1 MMNNGGAEF
10 TSEQVEQQID
20 MLAHP
25 KRSWSTPS
33 PEARLISDLYQ
44 VGAEDHTTLENAW
57 QRLAERVAVQNQA
70 NAAGNAVQQSRSSRK
85 MLPERQERPR
95 NMPREG
101 TRERP
106 PHKMLRLLQICAAL
120 LVVAVLVAGTT
131 IVMNNVRQ
139 SHASKTA
146 TDVTAT
152 PGNITSSTAGL
163 YISTLNGVYREDLV
177 SGNVIWH
184 YAADQQQT
192 LAISPVNVV
201 DNVAI
206 FQVQSATT
214 AKIVGVD
221 SATGKQLWEIK
232 EKNAATNLLAS
243 GDFVLAIVP
252 KTSEAGI
259 STITAYKARTGGQS
273 WSYKPVLTVG
283 NAPANLY
290 DKETLAN
297 GVLYLV
303 YGPQVFAL
311 QASSGQIL
319 WRKALPTGFGEEMA
333 SKPTVS
339 GNRLYFSDY
348 KKQIGTTV
356 TSVQGWLFAIDTTN
370 GDIIWHVLT
379 KYSREGVVNFAPG
392 PAVIGNVLYVAGSTA
407 VPPNTGNLLYAYS
420 TSNGA
425 LLQNSLQQE
434 GSIFPAP
441 VALHN
446 LLIYGLPQGN
456 DGRVKLVAFNPAAQT
471 IAWSAPVIFNEFAV
485 QDVMKVANDVI
496 YVTASPRILAYTIT
510 GKLLQT
516 YSTQSPLPRPPNSL
530 WSYSVIA

>member
-20 MLAHP
+20 MLARP
-25 KRSWSTPS
+25 KRSWSNPS
-33 PEARLISDLYQ
+33 PEERLISDLYQ

-57 QRLAERVAVQNQA
+57 QRLAKRVAVQNQA
-70 NAAGNAVQQSRSSRK
+70 NAAGNAVQRSRSSRK

-95 NMPREG
+95 NMSREA

-120 LVVAVLVAGTT
+120 LVVAALVAGTT
-131 IVMNNVRQ
+131 IVMNNIRQ

-163 YISTLNGVYREDLV
+163 YISTPNGVYREDLT

-184 YAADQQQT
+184 YATDQQQM
-192 LAISPVNVV
+192 AIDPVNVV

-221 SATGKQLWEIK
+221 SATGKHLWDTK
-232 EKNAATNLLAS
+232 EKDAATNLLAS
-243 GDFVLAIVP
+243 GDVILAIVH

-259 STITAYKARTGGQS
+259 STITAYKARTGSQF
-273 WSYKPVLTVG
+273 WSYQPVLTAG

-290 DKETLAN
+290 DNETLAN

-319 WRKALPTGFGEEMA
+319 WSKTLPPGFGEEMA

-348 KKQIGTTV
+348 KKKIGTNV

-370 GDIIWHVLT
+370 GDLIWHVLT

-392 PAVIGNVLYVAGSTA
+392 PAVIGNVLYVTGSTA
-407 VPPNTGNLLYAYS
+407 IPPNTENLLYAYN

-446 LLIYGLPQGN
+446 LLIYGLPQGS
-456 DGRVKLVAFNPAAQT
+456 DSKVKLVAFNPAAQT
-471 IAWSAPVIFNEFAV
+471 IAWSVPVIFNASAV
-485 QDVMKVANDVI
+485 QGVMKVANDVI
-496 YVTASPRILAYTIT
+496 YVPAYPRILAYTMT

-516 YSTQSPLPRPPNSL
+516 YSTQSPLPRPPNAV

>member
-20 MLAHP
+20 MLARP
-25 KRSWSTPS
+25 KRSWSNPS
-33 PEARLISDLYQ
+33 PEERLISDLYQ

-70 NAAGNAVQQSRSSRK
+70 NAVQQNRSSRK

-95 NMPREG
+95 NMSREG
-101 TRERP
+101 TRERLP
-106 PHKMLRLLQICAAL
+106 RTMLRLLQICAAL
-120 LVVAVLVAGTT
+120 LVVAALVAGTT
-131 IVMNNVRQ
+131 IVMNNVHQ
-139 SHASKTA
+139 SQATKTA
-146 TDVTAT
+146 TSVTAT
-152 PGNITSSTAGL
+152 PGSATTGV
-163 YISTLNGVYREDLV
+163 YISTLHGVYREDLA

-184 YAADQQQT
+184 YATDQQQN
-192 LAISPVNVV
+192 LAISPANVV

-206 FQVQSATT
+206 FQIESTTT
-214 AKIVGVD
+214 AKIVGID
-221 SATGKQLWEIK
+221 SATGKQLWETR
-232 EKNAATNLLAS
+232 EKDAATNLLAS
-243 GDFVLAIVP
+243 GDLVLALVH

-259 STITAYKARTGGQS
+259 STINAYKARTGSQF
-273 WSYKPVLTVG
+273 WSYQPVLTAG
-283 NAPANLY
+283 NTPANLY
-290 DKETLAN
+290 DNETLAN

-319 WRKALPTGFGEEMA
+319 WRKILPLGFGEEMA

-339 GNRLYFSDY
+339 GNSLYFSDY
-348 KKQIGTTV
+348 IKQIGTTV

-392 PAVIGNVLYVAGSTA
+392 PAVIGNVLYVTGSTA
-407 VPPNTGNLLYAYS
+407 IPPNTGNLLYAYN

-446 LLIYGLPQGN
+446 LLIYGLPQGS
-456 DGRVKLVAFNPAAQT
+456 DGKVKLVAFNPATQT
-471 IAWSAPVIFNEFAV
+471 IAWSVQVIFHASAV
-485 QDVMKVANDVI
+485 QGVMKVANDVI
-496 YVTASPRILAYTIT
+496 YVPAFPRILAYTIT

-516 YSTQSPLPRPPNSL
+516 YSTQSSLPRPPNSV